1 MEGADMKEKTMKF
14 VCLLVIMLVVL
25 AGFGQVSMAGSSD
38 PLFVN
43 LTTDDNHKANMAIA
57 FSMEQLKHGHPVT
70 IYINSQAVQMVNK
83 ANAKRYAM
91 QQQKLTELAR
101 KGGKILVCRVC
112 EKFLKFQES
121 DLIPGVML
129 STADL
134 VTDALFHDN
143 TKTLSW

>member
-1 MEGADMKEKTMKF
+1 MM
-14 VCLLVIMLVVL
+14 VVL
-25 AGFGQVSMAGSSD
+25 AGFSQIAKAGSSD

-57 FSMEQLKHGHPVT
+57 FSLEQLKHGHPVT
-70 IYINSQAVQMVNK
+70 IYINSQAVRIVNK
-83 ANAKRYAM
+83 ANSSRYAM
-91 QQQKLTELAR
+91 QQQKLTELAS
-101 KGGKILVCRVC
+101 KGGTVFVCQVC

-121 DLIPGVML
+121 DLIPGVKL

-134 VTDALFHDN
+134 VSAALFRDN

>member
-1 MEGADMKEKTMKF
+1 MKLLR
-14 VCLLVIMLVVL
+14 LLVIMMVVL
-25 AGFGQVSMAGSSD
+25 AGLGQVTMAGSSD

-70 IYINSQAVQMVNK
+70 IYINSQAIQIVNK
-83 ANAKRYAM
+83 ANNKRYAM
-91 QQQKLTELAR
+91 QQQKLTEFAG
-101 KGGKILVCRVC
+101 KGGTVLACPVC

-121 DLIPGVML
+121 DLIPGVRL

-134 VTDALFHDN
+134 VSEALFRDN

>member
-1 MEGADMKEKTMKF
+1 MK
-14 VCLLVIMLVVL
+14 LLRLLIIIMVIL
-25 AGFGQVSMAGSSD
+25 AGFSQVAMAGSSD

-70 IYINSQAVQMVNK
+70 IYINSQAVQIVNK
-83 ANAKRYAM
+83 ANNKRYAM
-91 QQQKLTELAR
+91 QQQKLTEFAA
-101 KGGKILVCRVC
+101 KGGTVFVCRVC

-121 DLIPGVML
+121 DLIPGVRL

-134 VTDALFHDN
+134 VSEALFRDN

>member
-1 MEGADMKEKTMKF
+1 MKEESMKMLR
-14 VCLLVIMLVVL
+14 LLVIMMAVL
-25 AGFGQVSMAGSSD
+25 AGFGQIAQAGSSD

-70 IYINSQAVQMVNK
+70 IYINSQAIQIVNK
-83 ANAKRYAM
+83 ANAKRYAI

-101 KGGKILVCRVC
+101 KGGTVLACPVC
-112 EKFLKFQES
+112 EKLLKFQES
-121 DLIPGVML
+121 DLIPGVRL

-134 VTDALFHDN
+134 VSEALFRDN

>member
-1 MEGADMKEKTMKF
+1 MKLLR
-14 VCLLVIMLVVL
+14 LLVIVMIVL
-25 AGFGQVSMAGSSD
+25 AGFGQVTMARSSD

-70 IYINSQAVQMVNK
+70 IYINSQAIRIVNK
-83 ANAKRYAM
+83 ANNKRYAM
-91 QQQKLTELAR
+91 QQQKLAELAS
-101 KGGKILVCRVC
+101 KGGTVLACPVC

-121 DLIPGVML
+121 DLIPGVKF
-129 STADL
+129 STANS
-134 VTDALFHDN
+134 VAEALFKDN